1 METTKVTLIK
11 NLFEFDRKN
20 TLGFFDTTNFAY
32 RGYDKDAL
40 REWIK
45 KHEGEKQYD
54 WFVVKEQSNDGYKYD
69 VYYAVEIPDLSD
81 TQIGM
86 FTEFVKVQNLQNIQT
101 RTKKIHFWVK
111 FWSILT
117 IVSLVIY
124 AIVLMANS

>member
-1 METTKVTLIK
+1 MKTPKVTLIK
-11 NLFEFDRKN
+11 KLFEFDRKN

-40 REWIK
+40 HEWIK
-45 KHEGEKQYD
+45 KHEGEKQYY

-86 FTEFVKVQNLQNIQT
+86 FMEFVKMQNLHDIQT

-111 FWSILT
+111 FWSVLTLIGCLFIL
-117 IVSLVIY
+117 I
-124 AIVLMANS
+124 AISTNS